1 MRSKEFGCNRLTVAF
16 CAMRRLYENASAV
29 CIAKLQAACDLIA
42 SWVPEGRQSAWL
54 AAFAAFLMGVYG
66 FSATDPLTHQ
76 NNSNESVIT
85 SNSDIEDPGLPRDIP
100 SALQLQAL
108 DDTESDGM
116 QENKSAD
123 AFNLTSLD
131 LDRQDLLIASAAQS
145 KSVPAPV
152 HKTLE
157 VELGRGDTLMAV
169 LVRGGV
175 PQQEAYEAIQAL
187 KPTLDPRRLKAG
199 QKLSYTLQRDPEQK
213 AKAGPFRGLDMTLP
227 SPKPFAPRLLR
238 LDIETDVDRRIVV
251 NRTSETTFEIKE
263 VIAELEERFVRAGG
277 KIKSSLFLAA
287 QAAGVPSRIV
297 FDLIRMYSYDVDFQ
311 REIRKGDTFE
321 VFFTQYVDK
330 DGTTIKTGDIHFGSL
345 MLRKRSYIYY
355 RYTTPDDG
363 VTGYYDVNGQSSRK
377 FLMKTPVDGAR
388 ISSGFGQRRHP
399 ILGYNKMHQG
409 VDFAAPRGTPI
420 MAAGHGVVERAS
432 RYGSFGN
439 YIRIRHANG
448 YKTAYAHLKSYA
460 KGVRK
465 GSRVRQGQVIG
476 YVGTTGRSTG
486 PHLHYEVLYNG
497 KHVNPLKIR
506 VPTGR
511 KLSGKHLEAF
521 LAERGE
527 IDRQMANISVASRLT
542 TAQLD

>member
-1 MRSKEFGCNRLTVAF
+1 
-16 CAMRRLYENASAV
+16 MRRLYEDASAI
-29 CIAKLQAACDLIA
+29 CTAKLQAACDLIA
-42 SWVPEGRQSAWL
+42 NWLPERKRSAWL
-54 AAFAAFLMGVYG
+54 ATFAAFLIGVYG
-66 FSATDPLTHQ
+66 FGATSPLTHQ
-76 NNSNESVIT
+76 NNSNESTIT
-85 SNSDIEDPGLPRDIP
+85 SNSDIDDPGPPRDIP
-100 SALQLQAL
+100 SVLKPQAL

-131 LDRQDLLIASAAQS
+131 PDHQDLLIAPAAQP
-145 KSVPAPV
+145 KRVPAPT

-169 LVRGGV
+169 LIRGGV
-175 PQQEAYEAIQAL
+175 PQQEAYEAIRAL
-187 KPTLDPRRLKAG
+187 KPMLDPRRLKVG
-199 QKLSYTLQRDPEQK
+199 QKLVHTLQTGSEQK
-213 AKAGPFRGLDMTLP
+213 AKAGPLKGLDMVLP

-238 LDIETDVDRRIVV
+238 LDIITDVDRRIVV
-251 NRTSETTFEIKE
+251 NRTDDATFETRE

-277 KIKSSLFLAA
+277 EIKSSLARAA
-287 QAAGVPSRIV
+287 QVAGIPSRIAY
-297 FDLIRMYSYDVDFQ
+297 DLIRMYSYDVDFQ

-330 DGTTIKTGDIHFGSL
+330 NGTTIKTGDIHFGSL
-345 MLRKRSYIYY
+345 ILRKKSYTYY

-439 YIRIRHANG
+439 YIRIRHTNG
-448 YKTAYAHLKSYA
+448 YKTVYAHLKSYA

-465 GSRVRQGQVIG
+465 GSRVKQGQIIG

-486 PHLHYEVLYNG
+486 PHLHYEVLQNG
-497 KHVNPLKIR
+497 KHVNPLKIS

-511 KLSGKHLEAF
+511 KLSGKSLEAF
-521 LAERGE
+521 LAERGK
-527 IDRQMANISVASRLT
+527 IDKQMANIPVASRLM
-542 TAQLD
+542 TAQLN